1 MKIAGAQIPV
11 SKNVQENYNE
21 ILKACKWAVEN
32 KVDYL
37 FTPEASL
44 SGYDAP
50 SFNINTCK
58 ETEQAMEK
66 LVSFASSKNLGLII
80 GTLWLDDKET
90 INGPFFG
97 KKTNQLR
104 FYNKKGEHIGS
115 TFKTKLVSF
124 DQDCE
129 KRNEFPVIELVTEHE
144 TIKVGALI
152 CNDLVGNYYS
162 GGDNLA
168 KKLKEKNVDLIIH
181 SSNTQKDQ
189 GPQVKKIHDEFHDAC
204 TKFIAYATNTPIIS
218 VDNPWHIHGYETDVG
233 TSFTSG
239 IYLPIDTVLQLP
251 KTGTHYFYYNTSNTK
266 YSYQEGN

>member
-11 SKNVQENYNE
+11 SRNVQDNYNE
-21 ILKACKWAVEN
+21 ILKACEWAVEN

-97 KKTNQLR
+97 KK
-104 FYNKKGEHIGS
+104 NKS
-115 TFKTKLVSF
+115 
-124 DQDCE
+124 
-129 KRNEFPVIELVTEHE
+129 
-144 TIKVGALI
+144 
-152 CNDLVGNYYS
+152 
-162 GGDNLA
+162 
-168 KKLKEKNVDLIIH
+168 
-181 SSNTQKDQ
+181 
-189 GPQVKKIHDEFHDAC
+189 
-204 TKFIAYATNTPIIS
+204 IA
-218 VDNPWHIHGYETDVG
+218 
-233 TSFTSG
+233 F
-239 IYLPIDTVLQLP
+239 L
-251 KTGTHYFYYNTSNTK
+251 
-266 YSYQEGN
+266 